1 MHMAELSIFE
11 RIKRVNEYGSEYWL
25 ARELQ
30 VALEYKQ
37 WRRFLN
43 VIEKAK
49 TACKNSGNAISDH
62 FADVGKIVEAGATSK
77 DIGDIELSRYACYL
91 IVQNGDPRK
100 KSIALGQTYF
110 AIQTRRQ
117 EIADER
123 LLDEDQRRLKIRAN
137 VKHWNREL
145 ADRAH
150 EAGIQTNLEY
160 ATFQNA
166 GYMGL
171 YGGLTV
177 EDIHKRKKLSI
188 DEKILDN
195 MGSVELAAN
204 LFRITQTEDKL
215 RRERISDKEIATK
228 THHAVG
234 KKVRQTIKEL
244 GGEMPEN
251 LPKPELDIKRLESK
265 IKKQIKKGK
274 KPPMFDE

>member
-1 MHMAELSIFE
+1 MVELSIFE

-30 VALEYKQ
+30 VALDYKH
-37 WRRFLN
+37 WRSFVN
-43 VIEKAK
+43 AIDKAK
-49 TACKNSGNAISDH
+49 TACENSGNAISDH
-62 FADVGKIVEAGATSK
+62 FADVRKMVEAGIASK

-110 AIQTRRQ
+110 AVQTRRQ

-123 LLDEDQRRLKIRAN
+123 MLDEDQRRLKIRAD
-137 VKHWNREL
+137 VKHWNLEL

-150 EAGIQTNLEY
+150 EAGIQTQLEY

-177 EDIHKRKKLSI
+177 EDIHKRKNLSES
-188 DEKILDN
+188 EKILDN

-215 RRERISDKEIATK
+215 RREQISDKKTATK

-234 KKVRQTIKEL
+234 KKVRQTIREL
-244 GGEMPEN
+244 DGEMPEN
-251 LPKPELDIKRLESK
+251 LPKPELDIKKLESK
-265 IKKQIKKGK
+265 IKKEMKKSK
-274 KPPMFDE
+274 KPPMLDE

>member
-1 MHMAELSIFE
+1 MVELSIFE

-30 VALEYKQ
+30 GALDYKH
-37 WRRFLN
+37 WRSFVN
-43 VIEKAK
+43 AIDKAK
-49 TACKNSGNAISDH
+49 IACENSGNAVSDH
-62 FADVGKIVEAGATSK
+62 FADVRKIVEAGVTSK
-77 DIGDIELSRYACYL
+77 DIGDIKLSRYACYL

-117 EIADER
+117 EIAYGN
-123 LLDEDQRRLKIRAN
+123 LLDEDQRRLKIRAD

-145 ADRAH
+145 ADRAL
-150 EAGIQTNLEY
+150 EAGIQTELEY

-177 EDIHKRKKLSI
+177 EDIHKRKKLSKN
-188 DEKILDN
+188 EKILDN

-215 RRERISDKEIATK
+215 RREQIFDKKVATK

-251 LPKPELDIKRLESK
+251 LPKPELDIKKLENK
-265 IKKQIKKGK
+265 IKKEIKKSK
-274 KPPMFDE
+274 KPPMLDE